1 MIEGIIYKYTSP
13 SGKCYI
19 GQTTNELLRRKAW
32 NSSRYHYAGA
42 KIDRARSKYGSN
54 SFSYEVLIRNTYSSR
69 SIAVE
74 DLNRLEIYY
83 IGLYD
88 SYRNGYNCTIGGDGV
103 TGVKLTREQIA
114 KISIANKGKKL
125 TEEHKRK
132 IGDKSRAWQSTE
144 EGRTKMSKIRK
155 GRKHNKK
162 HRVSESW
169 VAHVL
174 QYDLKGNFIR
184 EYYSIVE
191 AARAIGKESLKSNI
205 SAVCRRIRATAGGY
219 IWKYKED

>member
-32 NSSRYHYAGA
+32 NSGKYHYAGA

-69 SIAVE
+69 STAIE

-103 TGVKLTREQIA
+103 TGVKLTKEQIA
-114 KISIANKGKKL
+114 KVITANKGKKL

-132 IGDKSRAWQSTE
+132 IGDKSKAWQNTE
-144 EGRTKMSKIRK
+144 EGRAKMSKIRK

-162 HRVSESW
+162 HKVSESW
-169 VAHVL
+169 VTHVL
-174 QYDLKGNFIR
+174 QYDLKGNFIG
-184 EYYSIVE
+184 EYFSIVE

-205 SAVCRRIRATAGGY
+205 SAVCRGIRATAGGY
-219 IWKYKED
+219 MWKYKED

>member
-19 GQTTNELLRRKAW
+19 GQTTNELLRRKLW
-32 NSSRYHYAGA
+32 NSSKYHYAGA
-42 KIDRARSKYGSN
+42 KIDRARSKYGPN
-54 SFSYEVLIRNTYSSR
+54 SFSYEVLVRNTYSSR

-88 SYRNGYNCTIGGDGV
+88 SYRDGYNCTIGGDGV
-103 TGVKLTREQIA
+103 TGVKLTEEQIA
-114 KISIANKGKKL
+114 KVIIANKGKKL

-132 IGDKSRAWQSTE
+132 IGDKSRAWQNTE
-144 EGRTKMSKIRK
+144 EGRAKMSKIRK
-155 GRKHNKK
+155 SKK
-162 HRVSESW
+162 HTKKHKVSESW
-169 VAHVL
+169 VSHVL
-174 QYDLKGNFIR
+174 QYDLKGNFIK
-184 EYYSIVE
+184 EHYSIIE
-191 AARAIGKESLKSNI
+191 AARSIGKESLKGNI
-205 SAVCRRIRATAGGY
+205 SAVCRGVRTTAGGY